1 MNELHIERVCSR
13 TCARPLR
20 ISKSITSRSTRVLVV
35 APRKVAEAR
44 TYTNG
49 EDCPVQVE
57 HPKRH
62 HQSGRTAGFEFLKT
76 PRSVSLQRRRA
87 LRELG

>member
-1 MNELHIERVCSR
+1 MLTH
-13 TCARPLR
+13 LR
-20 ISKSITSRSTRVLVV
+20 ATLAYLEVNRQQINASLLVV

-76 PRSVSLQRRRA
+76 SRSVSLQRRRA